1 MSTGLSTKSDFRP
14 VTQGFGEIGE
24 FDPGVWH
31 SSRQNN
37 KKKRHKSGGK
47 EVDTGGR
54 CEGGELKYGYNCT
67 SAEYKACL
75 TQKIVS

>member
-37 KKKRHKSGGK
+37 KKKKGINQGEKRLTP
-47 EVDTGGR
+47 V
-54 CEGGELKYGYNCT
+54 EGVKVE
-67 SAEYKACL
+67 S
-75 TQKIVS
+75 